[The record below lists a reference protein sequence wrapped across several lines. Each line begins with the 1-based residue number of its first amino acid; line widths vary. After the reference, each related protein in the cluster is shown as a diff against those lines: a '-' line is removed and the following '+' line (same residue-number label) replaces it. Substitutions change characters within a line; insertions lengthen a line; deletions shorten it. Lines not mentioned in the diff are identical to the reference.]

1 MQMQISSLT
10 RRTFLAGLV
19 LVAATALI
27 GCDSDEFDPNAT
39 QSVTRIA
46 VIVDESASFKAHLPA
61 AAAIIQRFI
70 RENAISGS
78 AEIYLVTADRAPQ
91 SYYFPAEQL
100 LNKKS
105 AGVLEKI
112 TITNPLDGTDIVGAL
127 RLAHDKLT
135 KNNGSKP
142 GKQYLLCFSDMYA
155 DRRPILRSSFN
166 RWRRSIGSHFRGCS
180 PSSISSTGR
189 TRGLST
195 ASSRRPGWAV
205 LFWTPPK
212 VSRRNCLSR
221 ATARTSSLADPP
233 VGAPAPG
240 RRLPV
245 VCPAANYAWDIARSA
260 KPRCSLAGMTLTGE
274 FTRVVLDR
282 IAIQKKE
289 EKE

>member
-155 DRRPILRSSFN
+155 DRQTNPKIEFQSLEAFDWKSLQGMQPKFYFVDRKNEGIIN
-166 RWRRSIGSHFRGCS
+166 
-180 PSSISSTGR
+180 
-189 TRGLST
+189 GLLQK
-195 ASSRRPGWAV
+195 AG
-205 LFWTPPK
+205 
-212 VSRRNCLSR
+212 
-221 ATARTSSLADPP
+221 
-233 VGAPAPG
+233 VGG
-240 RRLPV
+240 L
-245 VCPAANYAWDIARSA
+245 
-260 KPRCSLAGMTLTGE
+260 
-274 FTRVVLDR
+274 VLDASES
-282 IAIQKKE
+282 IAKKLPE
-289 EKE
+289 QSDGADE